1 MTAKH
6 AHILMPGPDR
16 PAGDVALSSL
26 ASERLRILPALKAI
40 NAARWKVSLGDRAA
54 SSANVVL
61 IGKPGAQNI
70 EDRSRAWLDQLQ
82 LWQRQGARLF
92 LDYTD
97 HHLGKTSPMTAF
109 YENAIAVC
117 SEVVVPTEA
126 LKTTVGNL
134 VSGKTISVVEDL
146 LEYPTVKPIDKGTAT
161 SKRCLWF
168 GHPSN
173 ADFLARFIDD
183 NSAAMADHEL
193 VIISLPHT
201 VDILK
206 RYRYQNSPSVKLGFQ
221 AWSKNTL
228 LEASR
233 QADYCIIPSDS
244 NSSKRYASNNR
255 LVTALALGL
264 PTIAT
269 AIPSYQEFSDYF
281 AGEGTQQADEI
292 MANPNVAHDEIVAF
306 QDTEVSRFQLPSI
319 MGAWQQLLLA

>member
-1 MTAKH
+1 MTTKH

-16 PAGDVALSSL
+16 PASDVVLSSL
-26 ASERLRILPALKAI
+26 ASERLRIFPALKAI
-40 NAARWKVSLGDRAA
+40 PKAGWNVSLGDRGE
-54 SSANVVL
+54 SSANFVL

-70 EDRSRAWLDQLQ
+70 EHRSNAWLDQLKQ
-82 LWQRQGARLF
+82 WQRQGARLF

-97 HHLGKTSPMTAF
+97 HHLGKTSPMTSF
-109 YENAIAVC
+109 YENAISVC

-126 LKTTVGNL
+126 LKSTLRNL
-134 VSGKTISVVEDL
+134 VPGKNITVVEDL

-244 NSSKRYASNNR
+244 ISSKRYASNNR

-269 AIPSYQEFSDYF
+269 PIPSYQEFSEYF
-281 AGEGTQQADEI
+281 AEEGTQQADEI
-292 MANPNVAHDEIVAF
+292 MANPNIAHNKIVAF

-319 MGAWQQLLLA
+319 IAAWQQLLLA